1 MCPAF
6 HVTPEHEARELLN
19 IALLLERCLALP
31 DATAEERAAWEI
43 DLEETRG
50 RLEDRLAPARESAL
64 LTRRLAAT
72 AGATL
77 SRA

>member
-31 DATAEERAAWEI
+31 DITAEERAAWEI
-43 DLEETRG
+43 ALDETRR
-50 RLEDRLAPARESAL
+50 RLEDRLAPARQSAL
-64 LTRRLAAT
+64 LTRRLAAK